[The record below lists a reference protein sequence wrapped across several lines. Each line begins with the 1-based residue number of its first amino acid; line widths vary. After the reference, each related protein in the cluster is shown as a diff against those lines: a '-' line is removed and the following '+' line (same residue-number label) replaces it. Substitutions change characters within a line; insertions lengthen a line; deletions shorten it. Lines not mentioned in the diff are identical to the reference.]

1 MRFELLL
8 VLALAASATFLI
20 IVISIGLIVH
30 KSIHGK
36 RTQRRQLLYSEY
48 SQVITDLILR
58 ELPSTEEG
66 REGAMFGQ
74 YDELMGPLKERLEA
88 MTTRK
93 RSLHREAL
101 KLAIIDFA
109 KDVSGET
116 SDRLVYFSYALAFV
130 DEEIKS
136 LHSRHWWV
144 RAQAVHDLGLL
155 RARRAITPLTEAL
168 EDSHLDVRI
177 QAMQSLVVLGGV
189 QSLRSIL
196 GRSKNISQWA
206 AIELSI
212 IVMTYK
218 EDAIPYLVEALGSSD
233 QSVVLF
239 CIEMLAEIGFVTAVE
254 PLRQMASDYPN
265 TVIRAKAVEALG
277 RLGDER
283 AEEML
288 IGLLKNPMPNLRL
301 KAIEAI
307 GKIGIPAAV
316 PVLAERLREGSLD
329 EKILAARSIAST
341 GPEGISFLHSLADVE
356 NSLVRDVAYQI
367 LEEFGSNAATTS

>member
-1 MRFELLL
+1 MSFELLL
-8 VLALAASATFLI
+8 VLALAAAATFLV
-20 IVISIGLIVH
+20 IVISVGLIVH

-48 SQVITDLILR
+48 SQLIADLILR
-58 ELPSTEEG
+58 ELPSTEDG
-66 REGAMFGQ
+66 REGAIFGR
-74 YDELMGPLKERLEA
+74 YDELLGPLKDRLEPMIA
-88 MTTRK
+88 RK
-93 RSLHREAL
+93 RGLHREAL

-116 SDRLVYFSYALAFV
+116 SDRLVYFSYALGFV

-136 LHSRHWWV
+136 LHSRHWWE
-144 RAQAVHDLGLL
+144 RAQAAHDLGLL

-168 EDSHLDVRI
+168 EDSHPDVRI

-189 QSLRSIL
+189 PSLRSIL
-196 GRSKNISQWA
+196 GRSKNISQWV

-218 EDAIPYLVEALGSSD
+218 EDAIPYLIEALGSTD

-239 CIEMLAEIGFVTAVE
+239 CIEMLAEIGFVSAVE
-254 PLRQMASDYPN
+254 PLRKIARDYPN

-283 AEEML
+283 AEELL
-288 IGLLKNPMPNLRL
+288 IQLLKNPMPNLRL

-307 GKIGIPAAV
+307 GKIGIPSAV
-316 PVLAERLREGSLD
+316 PALTERLNEGSLD
-329 EKILAARSIAST
+329 EKVLAARSIAST
-341 GPEGISFLHSLADVE
+341 GPEGISFLRSMEDTE
-356 NSLVRDVAYQI
+356 NTLVRDVANQV
-367 LEEFGSNAATTS
+367 LEEFGADAALS

>member
-36 RTQRRQLLYSEY
+36 RTQRRQLLYSKY

-74 YDELMGPLKERLEA
+74 YDELMGPLKEKLEA

-136 LHSRHWWV
+136 LQSRHWWV

-155 RARRAITPLTEAL
+155 RARRAITPITEAL
-168 EDSHLDVRI
+168 EDVHLDVRI
-177 QAMQSLVVLGGV
+177 QAMQSLVILGGV

-218 EDAIPYLVEALGSSD
+218 EDAILYLVEGLGSSD

-254 PLRQMASDYPN
+254 PLRKMASDYPN

-307 GKIGIPAAV
+307 GKIGIPSAV

-341 GPEGISFLHSLADVE
+341 GPEGITFLHSLADVE
-356 NSLVRDVAYQI
+356 NSLVRDVAYQV
-367 LEEFGSNAATTS
+367 LEEFGSNAATAS